1 VFVSWALAETKYS
14 LGPLFPSVGTLLVYL
29 TPMFLGVSIMTYVLK
44 QDRDSL
50 SQLQSRE
57 GALAASQERFEYL
70 YMSSPVPYINI
81 DGEGNVFM
89 VNLAAVR
96 LFDGTEKK
104 ILGVSLFEHIFHD
117 NETKMSIILNQL
129 QSHTALSDIEIQ
141 FKTLNGHTRW
151 VLLSAFS
158 YGTGQDQLVSL
169 VDITRQKEIDIAKT
183 EFVTLAS
190 HQLRTPIAAVRWNL
204 ELLRSLHAEPTAEQD
219 LYYKK
224 INRNVERLAGL
235 VNDFLHVSKLE
246 LGTFASVPVV
256 TELSAFI
263 RNSLGEFDKMIED
276 KKLVIKTEFDPE
288 PFKAELDT
296 RLLRIVIDNLLSNAI
311 KYTPNGGAI
320 TITYEANDQEISLKV
335 SDTGIGIPI
344 DEKENLFN
352 RFYRASNAER
362 QHTEGTGL
370 GLYIARQAV
379 RKMSGNISVDSVLG
393 QGTTFNVKISL

>member
-1 VFVSWALAETKYS
+1 
-14 LGPLFPSVGTLLVYL
+14 
-29 TPMFLGVSIMTYVLK
+29 MFLGVGIMTYVVK
-44 QDRDSL
+44 QDRDAL
-50 SQLQSRE
+50 SQLRSRQ

-81 DGEGNVFM
+81 DEEGNVFM

-104 ILGVSLFEHIFHD
+104 ILGTSLFEHLSHE
-117 NETKMSIILNQL
+117 NETRMSIILNQL
-129 QSHTALSDIEIQ
+129 QNHTALSDVEIQ
-141 FKTLNGHTRW
+141 FKTLAGHTRW
-151 VLLSAFS
+151 VLLSAFA

-204 ELLRSLHAEPTAEQD
+204 ELLRSVHTEPTTEQD
-219 LYYKK
+219 MYYKK
-224 INRNVERLAGL
+224 ITRNVERLAGL

-246 LGTFASVPVV
+246 LGTFASAPVV
-256 TELSAFI
+256 TELSGFI
-263 RNSLGEFDKMIED
+263 RNSLSEFDKLIED
-276 KKLVIKTEFDPE
+276 KKLVIKTEFEPE

-311 KYTPNGGAI
+311 KYTPSGGTIAI
-320 TITYEANDQEISLKV
+320 RYEANNQEISIVV
-335 SDTGIGIPI
+335 SDTGIGIPA
-344 DEKENLFN
+344 DEKDSLFN
-352 RFYRASNAER
+352 RFYRASNAEK

-370 GLYIARQAV
+370 GLYIAKQAV
-379 RKMSGNISVDSVLG
+379 KKMSGNISVDSVLG
-393 QGTTFNVKISL
+393 QGTTFKIKISL

>member
-1 VFVSWALAETKYS
+1 
-14 LGPLFPSVGTLLVYL
+14 
-29 TPMFLGVSIMTYVLK
+29 MFLGVGIMTYVLK
-44 QDRDSL
+44 QDRDAL
-50 SQLQSRE
+50 SQLRSRE

-104 ILGVSLFEHIFHD
+104 ILGVSLFDHLFHD
-117 NETKMSIILNQL
+117 NETRMSIVLNQL
-129 QSHTALSDIEIQ
+129 QNHTAMSDIEIQ
-141 FKTLNGHTRW
+141 FRTLTGDTRW

-204 ELLRSLHAEPTAEQD
+204 ELLRSIHTQPTEEQD
-219 LYYKK
+219 TYYKK

-246 LGTFASVPVV
+246 LGTFASAPTVI
-256 TELSAFI
+256 EFSAFI
-263 RNSLGEFDKMIED
+263 KNSISEFDKLIED
-276 KKLVIKTEFDPE
+276 KKLEIKAEFNPE
-288 PFKAELDT
+288 PFTAKLDT
-296 RLLRIVIDNLLSNAI
+296 RLLRIVLDNLLSNAI
-311 KYTPNGGAI
+311 KYTPSGG
-320 TITYEANDQEISLKV
+320 TIFVSYEGTESEVTLVVA
-335 SDTGIGIPI
+335 DTGIGIPI
-344 DEKENLFN
+344 DERDNLFS
-352 RFYRASNAER
+352 RFYRASNAEK

-370 GLYIARQAV
+370 GLYIAKQAV
-379 RKMSGNISVDSVLG
+379 RKMSGNIHVDSVLG
-393 QGTTFNVKISL
+393 QGTTFTIKISL